1 MVTINI
7 NYGYVSVNTE
17 EECIVSMNTTIRKF
31 YNGRK
36 VFVTGHNGFKGSW
49 MCRILADVGAEVCGF
64 SLPCEKD
71 SAFRLMN
78 LNAITS
84 IEGDVGNTD
93 SLSSA
98 VLSFEPEVVI
108 HMAAQP
114 LVLESYRDPVLT
126 YRTNVMG
133 TVNIL
138 EAVRRCDS
146 VISAVNV
153 TTDKVYRNMEK
164 VEGYREKEVL
174 DGHDP
179 YSNSKSCS
187 ELVTASYKRSFP
199 ECKKIPISTCR
210 AGNVIGGGDRAKDR
224 IIPDCVRSAERNEPI
239 ILRNPNSVRPYQH
252 VLEPVCAY
260 LLLAAEQASDTKVS
274 GCYNIGP
281 DEEGAVTTQRLA
293 QLFCDNWPGISWK
306 AEGKIDKPHEAG
318 ILRLNCEKFK
328 DAFGWTPRWRIEEAV
343 KRTVE
348 WYIAENEGKDTAALT
363 SEQIHDYLN
372 VK

>member
-1 MVTINI
+1 M
-7 NYGYVSVNTE
+7 SL
-17 EECIVSMNTTIRKF
+17 SRKIRSF

-49 MCRILADVGAEVCGF
+49 MCKVLVDAGADVCGF

-71 SAFRLMN
+71 SPFLSMGLDAV
-78 LNAITS
+78 S
-84 IEGDVGNTD
+84 SVEGDVGNTEE
-93 SLSSA
+93 LSDA
-98 VLSFEPEVVI
+98 VMSFAPEVVI

-114 LVLESYRDPVLT
+114 LVLRSYDDPVFT

-138 EAVRRCDS
+138 EAVRRCDP

-153 TTDKVYRNMEK
+153 TTDKVYRNVEK
-164 VEGYREKEVL
+164 NEGYREDEVL

-187 ELVTASYKRSFP
+187 ELVTAAYKRSFP
-199 ECKKIPISTCR
+199 EYKRVPLSTCR

-224 IIPDCVRSAERNEPI
+224 VIPDCVRSAERNESMI
-239 ILRNPNSVRPYQH
+239 IRNPNSVRPYQH

-260 LLLAAEQASDTKVS
+260 LLLAAEQAADPKVA

-281 DEEGAVTTQRLA
+281 EEESTVTTRQLV
-293 QLFCDNWPGISWK
+293 QLFCDNWSGASWVT
-306 AEGKIDKPHEAG
+306 EDRIGRPHEAG
-318 ILRLNCEKFK
+318 ILRLNCDKFRNT
-328 DAFGWTPRWRIEEAV
+328 FGWAPKWNIEDAV

-348 WYIAENEGKDTAALT
+348 WYVAENKGGDTAALT
-363 SEQIHDYLN
+363 TKQIEDYLN
-372 VK
+372 EKR